1 MNCARIAACALLAS
15 PILLNAQSS
24 TITYAKLVHVQH
36 LNGTVVDQIGNA
48 VDFATVEL
56 RDANDHHVIE
66 STFAD
71 GNGKFS
77 FQDRKHG
84 EHLEI
89 QASRAG
95 FNPVRYEVE
104 IVHFSVSRLR
114 IVLHVAT

>member
-1 MNCARIAACALLAS
+1 MNWARIAAILLLTSPLTSLGAKHS
-15 PILLNAQSS
+15 TANDKPIL
-24 TITYAKLVHVQH
+24 ITH
-36 LNGTVVDQIGNA
+36 LRGTVVDKTGNA

-56 RDANDHHVIE
+56 RDANDHHIIE

-95 FNPVRYEVE
+95 FNITRYEVE
-104 IVHFSVSRLR
+104 IVRFSIAHLR